1 MVFSGIGANLFFILT
16 VSLLSWY
23 QWSDSVWM
31 EEARK
36 RIRNRAEE
44 SRRKRSQGISEVSTT
59 DEKSFDDDDEEEEV
73 EEEDISI
80 LEEKPIRSLDDD
92 SDIEELS
99 GLSEIREVRQR
110 KTTAKSAG
118 TAST

>member
-1 MVFSGIGANLFFILT
+1 
-16 VSLLSWY
+16 
-23 QWSDSVWM
+23 M

-36 RIRNRAEE
+36 RLRNRAEE
-44 SRRKRSQGISEVSTT
+44 SRRKRTQGTSDISTT
-59 DEKSFDDDDEEEEV
+59 DEKSFDDDEEE

-99 GLSEIREVRQR
+99 GFSESREVRQR

>member
-1 MVFSGIGANLFFILT
+1 
-16 VSLLSWY
+16 
-23 QWSDSVWM
+23 M

-36 RIRNRAEE
+36 RLRNRAEE
-44 SRRKRSQGISEVSTT
+44 SRRKRSQGISDISTT
-59 DEKSFDDDDEEEEV
+59 DEKSFDDDEE

-80 LEEKPIRSLDDD
+80 LEEKPIRSIDDD

-99 GLSEIREVRQR
+99 GFSESREVRQR

-118 TAST
+118 AAST